1 MTNGWIPTKKH
12 LPPVG
17 CPDNRGYCY
26 SDNLLF
32 CDETG
37 TVHPG
42 WFSIS
47 LNSGFYAVDESDED
61 GDAVRHLVYEVDAWM
76 PFPEPYRE
84 EANE

>member
-1 MTNGWIPTKKH
+1 MVNGWIPTKKR

-17 CPDNRGYCY
+17 KPDSRGYCC
-26 SDNLLF
+26 SEDLLF
-32 CDETG
+32 CDKSG

-47 LNSGFYAVDESDED
+47 LNSGFYAVDERDED
-61 GDAVRHLVYEVDAWM
+61 GDAERYLVYEVIAWM

-84 EANE
+84 ETNT